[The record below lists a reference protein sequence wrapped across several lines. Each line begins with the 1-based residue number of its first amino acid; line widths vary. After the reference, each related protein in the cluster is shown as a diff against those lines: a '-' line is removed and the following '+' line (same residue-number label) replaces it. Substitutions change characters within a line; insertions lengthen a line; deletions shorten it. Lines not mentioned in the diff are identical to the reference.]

1 MNTAPNSSRRRC
13 ARVFHRMRVQASG
26 RDPDGRKFRETCETL
41 VVDANGGLLCLRHEV
56 GEGELLVLGNPLT
69 QEEQE
74 CRVVF
79 LGESGEKGQRIGVE
93 FLSPAP
99 HFWGLDFAVPPPSDP
114 PSGPGG
120 SSEVH

>member
-1 MNTAPNSSRRRC
+1 M
-13 ARVFHRMRVQASG
+13 
-26 RDPDGRKFRETCETL
+26 
-41 VVDANGGLLCLRHEV
+41 VDANGGLLCLRHEV
-56 GEGELLVLGNPLT
+56 DEGELLMLGNPLT

-99 HFWGLDFAVPPPSDP
+99 HFWGLEF
-114 PSGPGG
+114 GTQGLPGDNET
-120 SSEVH
+120 SHSH

>member
-1 MNTAPNSSRRRC
+1 MSSVPYPSRRRC
-13 ARVFHRMRVQASG
+13 ARVFHRMRLQASG
-26 RDPDGRKFRETCETL
+26 RGHDGRKFRETCETL

-56 GEGELLVLGNPLT
+56 NEGELLILGNPLT

-99 HFWGLDFAVPPPSDP
+99 HFWGLDFATPP
-114 PSGPGG
+114 PSGPGET
-120 SSEVH
+120 SEIH

>member
-1 MNTAPNSSRRRC
+1 MSSLPNASRRRC

-26 RDPDGRKFRETCETL
+26 RGHDGRKFRETCETL
-41 VVDANGGLLCLRHEV
+41 VVDANGGLLCLRHEIN
-56 GEGELLVLGNPLT
+56 EGELLILGNPLT

-99 HFWGLDFAVPPPSDP
+99 HFWGLEF
-114 PSGPGG
+114 GTQGLPGTG
-120 SSEVH
+120 ESSHGH